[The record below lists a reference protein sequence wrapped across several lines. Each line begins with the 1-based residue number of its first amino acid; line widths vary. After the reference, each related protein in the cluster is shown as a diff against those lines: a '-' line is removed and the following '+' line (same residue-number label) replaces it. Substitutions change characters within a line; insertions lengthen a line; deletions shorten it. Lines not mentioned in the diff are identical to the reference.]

1 MPEYEKA
8 VHKKNSS
15 GKYSD
20 DLNFESEELLILEGT
35 AFINF

>member
-1 MPEYEKA
+1 MPAYEKA
-8 VHKKNSS
+8 VHKKISA

-20 DLNFESEELLILEGT
+20 DLNFESEELLIMEGT